1 MKQVYLDMNIYNR
14 PHDDQ
19 MQTRIKMETIAIF
32 AILSSIRN
40 GTLSLIW
47 SFIVDYE
54 NNLNPDEAIRLEIE
68 QLNELASRYVLATKP
83 VRDRAKF
90 YESKGIKPRDAL
102 HVAAADVGGADYFL
116 TCDDRLLKKRY
127 TLHLTLKMMNPIDF
141 IREEGGRI
149 A

>member
-1 MKQVYLDMNIYNR
+1 MKHIYLDMNIYNR

-19 MQTRIKMETIAIF
+19 MQTRIKMETVAVF
-32 AILSSIRN
+32 AILSNIRS
-40 GTLSLIW
+40 GELSLIW

-54 NNLNPDEAIRLEIE
+54 NSLNPDEAIRFEIE
-68 QLNELASRYVLATKP
+68 QLSELASMYVLSTDL
-83 VRDRAKF
+83 VRQQAKS
-90 YESKGIKPRDAL
+90 YEAKGIKPRDAL